1 MVKQAM
7 RGQQQLLL
15 LRRASLR
22 TSTST
27 RPQQP
32 PVRRRP
38 FSTTPPTTTPSN
50 AAVPPP
56 AAEAPPLPPPL
67 PDVPVVAPAPGSSH
81 LYKAA
86 AVVFG
91 IGTGYAIANVT
102 DQSLGFL
109 WPNPNRDATARGFS
123 TEASVTNWSAT
134 HAVEPKKYYEPNDME
149 ELELL
154 VRDAHAKGQR
164 IRPVG
169 TALSP
174 NGLGMDKDGMVCL
187 SHLDKVLEVDRK
199 AQTVTVQAGARV
211 SQVLEALGKHGLTL
225 QNFSSIQEQQLGGWT
240 QVAAHGTGASLPT
253 VEEQIVRMKLV
264 TPASGVIELS
274 ETQDPELF
282 RLAKVGLGA
291 LGIVS
296 ELTLKCIP
304 QHELLEKTYVV
315 NSLKELKKDHHRLLR
330 EYRHVRYMWLP
341 HTDSIVVVIS
351 NPYEEGVTP
360 LPPSFHTPPTPEPTK
375 LAPIRSLLL
384 SHPACRLSATDAA
397 ALGFTELRDALLDL
411 APLDPR
417 WVGRVNAAEAK
428 YWKVSEGYRKGGST
442 EILGFDCGGQQWVLE
457 VAFPIGRIPKAKEG
471 GKKGWWGWGGKEEE
485 VETRDLEFV
494 DRLRR
499 MIREKNLP
507 APCPIEQRWTASSNA
522 GMSPASSKDKEEVF
536 SWVGVIMY
544 LPPGQGEGGREEI
557 GRAFRRYVG
566 EMEHLCVEFGA
577 FPHWAKIEV
586 PGEEGARE
594 RLKARLAAR
603 YPVAAFNIVRK
614 GFDPKGVLGNEMVE
628 RLFAEG
634 GKER

>member
-1 MVKQAM
+1 M
-7 RGQQQLLL
+7 
-15 LRRASLR
+15 
-22 TSTST
+22 
-27 RPQQP
+27 
-32 PVRRRP
+32 
-38 FSTTPPTTTPSN
+38 
-50 AAVPPP
+50 
-56 AAEAPPLPPPL
+56 
-67 PDVPVVAPAPGSSH
+67 APGPGSAN

-102 DQSLGFL
+102 DESLGFF
-109 WPNPNRDATARGFS
+109 WPNPKRDATARGFS

-134 HAVEPKKYYEPNDME
+134 HAVDPKKYYEPHNME

-187 SHLDKVLEVDRK
+187 SHLDKVLDIDTK
-199 AQTVTVQAGARV
+199 TQTVTVQAGARV
-211 SQVLEALGKHGLTL
+211 SQVLEALGRHGLTL

-282 RLAKVGLGA
+282 GLAKVGLGA

-304 QHELLEKTYVV
+304 QHELLERTYVV
-315 NSLKELKKDHHRLLR
+315 NSFKELKRDHHRLLR

-360 LPPSFHTPPTPEPTK
+360 LPPSFQTPSIPESVK
-375 LAPIRSLLL
+375 LTAVRSLLL
-384 SHPACRLSATDAA
+384 SHPACRLSPTDAA

-411 APLDPR
+411 APLDPS
-417 WVGRVNAAEAK
+417 WVGRVNAAEAN
-428 YWKVSEGYRKGGST
+428 YWKASEGYRKGGST

-457 VAFPIGRIPKAKEG
+457 VAFPIGRLPKEGEKEG
-471 GKKGWWGWGGKEEE
+471 GRKGLNWWGGGKG
-485 VETRDLEFV
+485 ETETKDLEFV
-494 DRLRR
+494 NRLRT

-507 APCPIEQRWTASSNA
+507 APCPIEQRWTASSTA
-522 GMSPASSKDKEEVF
+522 GMSPASSRDREEVF

-544 LPPGQGEGGREEI
+544 LPPGQDEDGREEI
-557 GRAFRRYVG
+557 EKTFRRYVA
-566 EMEHLCVEFGA
+566 EMEPLCEEFGA
-577 FPHWAKIEV
+577 LPHWAKIEV
-586 PGEEGARE
+586 PKEEGARE
-594 RLKARLAAR
+594 RLKARLAGR

-628 RLFAEG
+628 KLFAEG